1 MSGHEHHDHAGH
13 DHAGHDHAGHDHA
26 GHDHAGHDHSGHDHG
41 FDTPPAAAT
50 QPAGGGRDH
59 AGHDHADH
67 AGHDHHD
74 HSGHA
79 GHDPLK
85 FRKLFWICLAL
96 TVPAVVFSTGLQ
108 DILGLGGPRFPGS
121 EWIPAVFGTAI
132 VVIGGRIF
140 LVGAWHELRA
150 KSPGMMT
157 LISLAI
163 VVSFGYSLAVMLG
176 LPGMD
181 FWWEL
186 ATLVTIM
193 LLGHWIEMS
202 AVHGAQNAL
211 GELAKLLPDQAEVL
225 QGGEPLTVS
234 RAELAVGDRVLVR
247 PGAAIPADG
256 EVVEGEAEV
265 DESLLTGES
274 VPVGKHPGDAV
285 VAGSLAS
292 GSLTVRVTRTG
303 GDTAL
308 AGIMRLVAD
317 AQASRSPA
325 QLLADRAA
333 ALLFYVALGA
343 ALVTLAVWWLLRPDD
358 PSFVLERVVAVLV
371 IACPHALGLAIPLV
385 AQLSTAIG
393 ARRGILIRS
402 RSALEEAKDVD
413 VVLFDKT
420 GTLTAGRQ
428 TLARVVPAEGV
439 DEADALALAAAVE
452 ARSEHP
458 IGRAIVEGA
467 REASAAVPTAS
478 GFRAL
483 PGRGA
488 VATVDGRELAVASS
502 RYVTERGIQ
511 LEHELVHAGRAAGS
525 EGSTTVFL
533 VEGAEGEEHVLALF
547 AIADQVRP
555 ESADAV
561 RALRA
566 DGVRVAMLTGDSHVV
581 AQHVATELGITE
593 VRAEVL
599 PEQKAEVV
607 ASLQEG
613 GAARVAMVGDGIN
626 DAPALA
632 RADLGIAIGA
642 GTDVA
647 IESAGVVLA
656 SSDPRGVADTITLS
670 RASYRKMLQ
679 NLWWAAG
686 YNAVGIPLA
695 AGVLAGVGF
704 LMPPALAAVLMSAST
719 VIVALNAQLLRR
731 IRFRR

>member
-1 MSGHEHHDHAGH
+1 MSAHEHHGHEHHGHEHHGHEHHGGEHHGGGEQHRAGFDTPAAPATQPAGGH
-13 DHAGHDHAGHDHA
+13 DHAGHDHAA
-26 GHDHAGHDHSGHDHG
+26 
-41 FDTPPAAAT
+41 
-50 QPAGGGRDH
+50 
-59 AGHDHADH
+59 
-67 AGHDHHD
+67 HD

-79 GHDPLK
+79 GHDPLR
-85 FRKLFWICLAL
+85 FRRLFWISLAL
-96 TVPAVVFSTGLQ
+96 TVPTVVFSAGLQ
-108 DILGLGGPRFPGS
+108 DILGLAGPRFPGS
-121 EWIPAVFGTAI
+121 EWIPAAFGAAI
-132 VVIGGRIF
+132 LVIGGRIF
-140 LVGAWHELRA
+140 LQGAWQELRGR
-150 KSPGMMT
+150 SPGMMT

-163 VVSFGYSLAVMLG
+163 VVSFAYSTAVMFG

-211 GELAKLLPDQAEVL
+211 GELAKLLPDEAEVL
-225 QGGEPLTVS
+225 RDGEPVTVARADLT
-234 RAELAVGDRVLVR
+234 VGDRVLVR
-247 PGAAIPADG
+247 PGSAIPADG
-256 EVVEGEAEV
+256 IVVEGESEV

-274 VPVGKHPGDAV
+274 APVDKAAGDTV
-285 VAGSLAS
+285 VAGSIAS
-292 GSLTVRVTRTG
+292 GSLTLEVTRTG

-308 AGIMRLVAD
+308 AGIMKLVDD

-333 ALLFYVALGA
+333 ALLFYVAVGA

-358 PSFVLERVVAVLV
+358 PAFVLERVVAVLV

-385 AQLSTAIG
+385 AQISTALA

-402 RSALEEAKDVD
+402 RPALEDAKDID

-420 GTLTAGRQ
+420 GTLTEGRQ
-428 TLARVVPAEGV
+428 ALAAVTAADGVAE
-439 DEADALALAAAVE
+439 DEALALAASVE
-452 ARSEHP
+452 ASSEHP
-458 IGRAIVEGA
+458 IGRALVEAA
-467 REASAAVPTAS
+467 RERGLRVPRAS

-483 PGRGA
+483 AGRGA
-488 VATVDGRELAVASS
+488 VATVDGRKLAVASG
-502 RYVTERGIQ
+502 RYVTERGIR
-511 LEHELVHAGRAAGS
+511 LDPRLVHATRAAG
-525 EGSTTVFL
+525 ENGSTTVAL
-533 VEGAEGEEHVLALF
+533 VEGAEGAERVLAVF
-547 AIADQVRP
+547 AVADRLRP
-555 ESADAV
+555 ESAEAV
-561 RALRA
+561 SALHRR
-566 DGVRVAMLTGDSHVV
+566 GVRVAMLTGDSHVV
-581 AQHVATELGITE
+581 AGHVAKELGIDE
-593 VRAEVL
+593 VHAEVL
-599 PEQKAEVV
+599 PEQKAGEV
-607 ASLQEG
+607 AALQKG

-632 RADLGIAIGA
+632 TADLGIAIGA

-656 SSDPRGVADTITLS
+656 SSDPRGVVDTITLS

-686 YNAVGIPLA
+686 YNALGIPLA

-704 LMPPALAAVLMSAST
+704 LMPPWLAAVLMSVST

-731 IRFRR
+731 LRFRG